1 VKFRFLEYC
10 FADSDSKQDIFKM
23 NRQKKRK
30 TGTNKQKE
38 RCDRTKHFSKG
49 FENDDSDQGKLMIF
63 TQWSN
68 KLVDTFI

>member
-1 VKFRFLEYC
+1 
-10 FADSDSKQDIFKM
+10 M

-68 KLVDTFI
+68 KLVDTFIWFIIWSRNVVIKEFKYVA

>member
-1 VKFRFLEYC
+1 
-10 FADSDSKQDIFKM
+10 M